1 MGQPVV
7 IPKFDLPGNKPHW
20 AVRAAWMTTGVLL
33 VSILGLAA
41 VVMHRRSLETKAEI
55 AKAEAIAKAK
65 ADAEAVVA
73 KAKAEAEARVA
84 AAAAAARA
92 AKEAEIRAK
101 EAKLAAKAAAE
112 AEITGVKLAK
122 LGGKTGKRGHGRTLH
137 GGKGSSG
144 KVAEKAGDGK
154 TRVSEASSHKRGDA
168 VIDDIL
174 SKMK

>member
-1 MGQPVV
+1 
-7 IPKFDLPGNKPHW
+7 
-20 AVRAAWMTTGVLL
+20 MTTGVLL

-65 ADAEAVVA
+65 ADAEARVA
-73 KAKAEAEARVA
+73 KAKADAEARVA

-92 AKEAEIRAK
+92 AKEAELKAK
-101 EAKLAAKAAAE
+101 EAKLAAKAAAA
-112 AEITGVKLAK
+112 AEITGVKLAAK
-122 LGGKTGKRGHGRTLH
+122 AGRRGHGRNGH
-137 GGKGSSG
+137 GGKVLAGRAG
-144 KVAEKAGDGK
+144 DKAGDGK
-154 TRVSEASSHKRGDA
+154 TRVSEASSSKRGDA